1 MPKLLVID
9 AHPNPRSLCS
19 ALAARYA
26 EGARRAGV
34 AVSVL
39 ALRDLRFD
47 LVLHQ
52 GYRGEQALEPDLRHA
67 RTAIEVCDHLC
78 LVTPLWWGS
87 VPALLKGFVDRLFER
102 GWAYRYQP
110 SGRPL
115 GLLAGRSAR
124 VLLTT
129 DSPGWY
135 LRLLQGDPTV
145 KQLVRSTLRFCGF
158 KPVWVTRFGPVRAS
172 DEVRR
177 AAWLT
182 QAESTGGA
190 DGRAAGAPSTGRRA
204 AA

>member
-9 AHPNPRSLCS
+9 AHPNPQSLCS

-34 AVSVL
+34 DVAVL

-52 GYRGEQALEPDLRHA
+52 GYRGEQALEPDLRRA
-67 RTAIEVCDHLC
+67 RAAIEACDHLC
-78 LVTPLWWGS
+78 VVTPLWWGS

-110 SGRPL
+110 NGRPL

-124 VLLTT
+124 VLLST

-158 KPVWVTRFGPVRAS
+158 KPVRVTRFGPVRAS
-172 DEVRR
+172 DEARR
-177 AAWLT
+177 AAWLA
-182 QAESTGGA
+182 QAEGTGAA
-190 DGRAAGAPSTGRRA
+190 DGRRAGERAPGRPAAG
-204 AA
+204 